1 MKITAFNG
9 SPRAEKGN
17 THIMVEEFLNGARDA
32 GAETEYILLAKYKIS
47 HCLGC
52 FTCWIKTPGKCVHND
67 DMKDLLPKFHNTD
80 IAVIATPLYVDNVT
94 GIMKD
99 FMDRLVPTLDAR
111 FDKDENGE
119 CRHINPV
126 RSAES
131 RGNEPRQRSISDT
144 PDTSN
149 GVNTSGK
156 VPKLAVISNCG
167 FPEQSHF
174 QVLRLLFKRIARNM
188 CSEVVAEIYRG
199 GGALLEAK
207 SLLLKPLIWKYKRLL
222 RQAGQEV
229 VKNGRLSE
237 ATRIELEKPLI
248 SDEEYIKGANKYW
261 DKQL

>member
-32 GAETEYILLAKYKIS
+32 GAETEYILLAKYKIF

-52 FTCWIKTPGKCVHND
+52 FTCWMKTPGKCVHND
-67 DMKDLLPKFHNTD
+67 DMKDLLPKFYNAD
-80 IAVIATPLYVDNVT
+80 IVVVATPLYVDNVT

-99 FMDRLVPTLDAR
+99 FMDRLIPTLDAR

-119 CRHINPV
+119 CRHINT
-126 RSAES
+126 SAK
-131 RGNEPRQRSISDT
+131 I
-144 PDTSN
+144 
-149 GVNTSGK
+149 
-156 VPKLAVISNCG
+156 PKFVVISNCG

-174 QVLRLLFKRIARNM
+174 QVLRLLFKRITRNM

-207 SLLLKPLIWKYKRLL
+207 SLLLKPLI
-222 RQAGQEV
+222 
-229 VKNGRLSE
+229 
-237 ATRIELEKPLI
+237 
-248 SDEEYIKGANKYW
+248 
-261 DKQL
+261 